1 MTEYTTDLSI
11 VTCAYNEE
19 KNIEQFLREVKDT
32 LESIHP
38 KITAEIVIVDDGSID
53 KTWASIL
60 INSKEIVQR
69 GKTSK
74 FTIICIKLISN
85 YGQMRALEAGLCRA
99 SGEYV
104 LTIDSDLQ
112 MPPRYIAEFWHSRDP
127 NSIIAGQQSDRN
139 ENFVKAYVSRMY
151 YRLLRKIS
159 NHDIIMDSGDFRLY
173 PREFVNRIL
182 GVNLNYKVFRFLAP
196 RMGLPIKVM
205 TFTPSQRIYGKSSY
219 NLGKMLELAKHS
231 IISLNISPTRIIGFY
246 LSIFSIFFSVNVV
259 FVIYS
264 FIRGDVIPGWTSIS
278 VSISLG
284 FMGILTSLYLVIAY
298 MVKALESVQNLP
310 TYVIQEIKRIE

>member
-127 NSIIAGQQSDRN
+127 NAIIAGQQSDRN

>member
-1 MTEYTTDLSI
+1 MTQHTIDLSI

-19 KNIEQFLREVKDT
+19 KNIKGFLKEVTDT

-38 KITAEIVIVDDGSID
+38 KISAEIVIVDDGSTD
-53 KTWASIL
+53 NTWASIL
-60 INSKEIVQR
+60 VNSEDIVKR

-74 FTIICIKLISN
+74 FRVNCIKLISN
-85 YGQMRALEAGLCRA
+85 YGQMRALEAGLFRA
-99 SGEYV
+99 KGEYV

-112 MPPRYIAEFWHSRDP
+112 MPPRYIAEFWDSRDP
-127 NSIIAGQQSDRN
+127 KAIIAGQQIDRK
-139 ENFVKAYVSRMY
+139 ESFAKAYVSGMY
-151 YRLLRKIS
+151 YKLLSKIS
-159 NHDIIMDSGDFRLY
+159 KHDIIMNSGDFRLY
-173 PREFVNRIL
+173 PKEFVNRIL

-196 RMGLPIKVM
+196 RMGLPIKVIS
-205 TFTPSQRIYGKSSY
+205 FTPSKRIYGKSSY
-219 NLGKMLELAKHS
+219 NLGKMIELAKNS
-231 IISLNISPTRIIGFY
+231 VISLNISPTRIIGFY
-246 LSIFSIFFSVNVV
+246 LSIFSIFFMINVI

-264 FIRGDVIPGWTSIS
+264 FITGDVIPGWTSIS

-310 TYVIQEIKRIE
+310 TYVIQEIRLIE